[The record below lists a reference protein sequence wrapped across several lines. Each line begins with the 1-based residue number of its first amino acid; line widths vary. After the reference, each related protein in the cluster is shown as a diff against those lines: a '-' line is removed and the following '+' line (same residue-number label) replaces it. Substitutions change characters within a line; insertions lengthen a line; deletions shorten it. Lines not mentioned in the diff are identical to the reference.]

1 MTIPEL
7 LILIALMAYAV
18 YRQSRRH
25 ELVGSTRF
33 KMALIYI
40 GVGLLIGGLRLPVG
54 LLGYAFFAAS
64 IALSVVVGLIR
75 GRYTRI
81 SADGDGH
88 VYVQGTIFT
97 IFLFIGMIVIKFALG
112 TTAYLLGNSSHGGFG
127 EIIIMIGVMIAVQA
141 EILWRRAQPLSPR
154 QSATSASTMR
164 SSPTTSVP
172 ENNQ

>member
-1 MTIPEL
+1 MTVPEL

-33 KMALIYI
+33 KMAFIYI
-40 GVGLLIGGLRLPVG
+40 GVGLLIGGLHLPVG
-54 LLGYAFFAAS
+54 VLGYTFFAAS

-75 GRYTRI
+75 GRYSRI
-81 SADGDGH
+81 FTDDGR
-88 VYVQGTIFT
+88 VYAQGTVFT
-97 IFLFIGMIVIKFALG
+97 IALFVGMIVIKFALG

-141 EILWRRAQPLSPR
+141 EIVWRRARPLSPR
-154 QSATSASTMR
+154 AS
-164 SSPTTSVP
+164 SSPRPAPRPQLTTP
-172 ENNQ
+172 IHDNNR

>member
-1 MTIPEL
+1 MTVPEL
-7 LILIALMAYAV
+7 LVLIALMTYAV

-33 KMALIYI
+33 KMAFIYI

-54 LLGYAFFAAS
+54 LLGYAFVAAS

-81 SADGDGH
+81 STDDGR
-88 VYVQGTIFT
+88 VYAQGTIFT
-97 IFLFIGMIVIKFALG
+97 ISLFIGMIVIKFALG

-154 QSATSASTMR
+154 QSATSASATH
-164 SSPTTSVP
+164 SWPTTSVP

>member
-1 MTIPEL
+1 MTVPEL
-7 LILIALMAYAV
+7 VILVALVAYAV

-25 ELVGSTRF
+25 EVVGSIRF

-40 GVGLLIGGLRLPVG
+40 GVGLLVGGLRLPVG
-54 LLGYAFFAAS
+54 VLGYTFFAAS
-64 IALSVVVGLIR
+64 IGLSVVVGLIR

-81 SADGDGH
+81 FADDDGR
-88 VYVQGTIFT
+88 VYAQGTAFT
-97 IFLFIGMIVIKFALG
+97 IGLFIGMIVIKFALG

-154 QSATSASTMR
+154 TTPAPPVTSPAPMSR
-164 SSPTTSVP
+164 SVP
-172 ENNQ
+172 DINQ